1 MGMAV
6 GPPDVA
12 SGTGT
17 IIYCDGTTQTYTL
30 TFPDWFTDGVG
41 GAPAD
46 QLVGSGTLSSVN
58 GDIQGHPVGLYAAE
72 LPLEGGQD
80 SRVRRTTRHRR
91 AAHLRDEHRLRVL
104 GGPRTQSHDGGL

>member
-30 TFPDWFTDGVG
+30 TFPDWFTDGVV

-72 LPLEGGQD
+72 LPLEAGKTVAFVALPDTGALHIFAM
-80 SRVRRTTRHRR
+80 ST
-91 AAHLRDEHRLRVL
+91 
-104 GGPRTQSHDGGL
+104 G